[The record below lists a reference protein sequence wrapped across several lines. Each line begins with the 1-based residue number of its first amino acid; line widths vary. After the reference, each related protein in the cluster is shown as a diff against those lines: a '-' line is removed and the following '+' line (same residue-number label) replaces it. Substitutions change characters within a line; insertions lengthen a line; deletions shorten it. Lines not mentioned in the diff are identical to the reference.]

1 MNFRQQIAGFRAL
14 GKRLSVVTMQTGAF
28 HQITDFKIELVV

>member
-14 GKRLSVVTMQTGAF
+14 WKRLSVVTMQTGALD
-28 HQITDFKIELVV
+28 QISDFKIELIV